1 MNRRKKNKIKLND
14 VSSVENLLQET
25 YIDACNQIV
34 NAQQV
39 IDYLTLNVKTTDID
53 EMTKLAK
60 ERTNALKLKETAAKM
75 KLEIGKLMNEIIKHN
90 GSLEDAIDSRA
101 VQTNTTTEGFQDI
114 RDMIRANSKKEL

>member
-101 VQTNTTTEGFQDI
+101 VQTNTTAEGFQDI